1 MQQYLCKIGFHRY
14 VSLNTTNCLNTRYTD
29 KNWTIQ
35 HMVWYQ
41 QCSCCGKRRMRDNYK
56 NEARVPDWK
65 HGGIEQ
71 ARVQWETYGIMYLGN
86 GVEQVA
92 DPPKPTKKKLTIIDG
107 GKK

>member
-1 MQQYLCKIGFHRY
+1 
-14 VSLNTTNCLNTRYTD
+14 
-29 KNWTIQ
+29 
-35 HMVWYQ
+35 MVWYQ

-56 NEARVPDWK
+56 NEATVPGWK

-86 GVEQVA
+86 GIEQTA
-92 DPPKPTKKKLTIIDG
+92 LPPKPIKKKLTIIDG